1 MKVECV
7 YPVPPKRRI
16 QRHQLICAARWPFLA
31 AAIACP
37 VVNLCLG
44 GSAWSLVA
52 LWGLWM
58 LWGDLVA
65 PTMVE
70 YNRVSQFTKVLAQC
84 CGLLLLI
91 DLILAP
97 GRIRNLL
104 PIVCFAGLTVAAVLF
119 FTDFSRQKQNIIPLM
134 LLCLVAF
141 LSAGVCLLVP
151 GVESQWGLIVLAALS
166 FGLFVVCA
174 VCLGGGFF
182 RGLHKYFLV
191 K

>member
-7 YPVPPKRRI
+7 YPIPPKRRI

-31 AAIACP
+31 AAVACP

-44 GSAWSLVA
+44 GSAWS
-52 LWGLWM
+52 
-58 LWGDLVA
+58 LVA

-182 RGLHKYFLV
+182 RGLHKYFHV

>member
-1 MKVECV
+1 MSH
-7 YPVPPKRRI
+7 R
-16 QRHQLICAARWPFLA
+16 AR
-31 AAIACP
+31 
-37 VVNLCLG
+37 
-44 GSAWSLVA
+44 S
-52 LWGLWM
+52 
-58 LWGDLVA
+58 
-65 PTMVE
+65 
-70 YNRVSQFTKVLAQC
+70 C

-182 RGLHKYFLV
+182 RGLHKYFHV

>member
-1 MKVECV
+1 MTASV
-7 YPVPPKRRI
+7 
-16 QRHQLICAARWPFLA
+16 
-31 AAIACP
+31 
-37 VVNLCLG
+37 
-44 GSAWSLVA
+44 
-52 LWGLWM
+52 
-58 LWGDLVA
+58 
-65 PTMVE
+65 
-70 YNRVSQFTKVLAQC
+70 
-84 CGLLLLI
+84 
-91 DLILAP
+91 
-97 GRIRNLL
+97 
-104 PIVCFAGLTVAAVLF
+104 TVAAVLF

-182 RGLHKYFLV
+182 RGLHKYFHV

>member
-1 MKVECV
+1 M
-7 YPVPPKRRI
+7 
-16 QRHQLICAARWPFLA
+16 
-31 AAIACP
+31 
-37 VVNLCLG
+37 
-44 GSAWSLVA
+44 
-52 LWGLWM
+52 GLWM

-182 RGLHKYFLV
+182 RGLHKYFHV

>member
-1 MKVECV
+1 MHLSRSAQA
-7 YPVPPKRRI
+7 P
-16 QRHQLICAARWPFLA
+16 CAAA
-31 AAIACP
+31 AAHLRGPLALSGGGGRLP

-97 GRIRNLL
+97 GRIRNQL
-104 PIVCFAGLTVAAVLF
+104 PIVCFAGLAVAAVLF

-141 LSAGVCLLVP
+141 LTAGVCLLVP
-151 GVESQWGLIVLAALS
+151 SVEHQWGLIVLAALS
-166 FGLFVVCA
+166 FGLFVACA

-182 RGLHKYFLV
+182 RGLHKYFHI